1 MQVIVEAMAL
11 SSICL
16 LAWIAYLYF
25 QYWVLESRHDRLL
38 EQVGNVEELETNLRK
53 DLKAVKEFHAHYH
66 QLRRAYYNLTGKKI
80 VPGYWVEDEDGKLSP
95 E

>member
-1 MQVIVEAMAL
+1 
-11 SSICL
+11 
-16 LAWIAYLYF
+16 
-25 QYWVLESRHDRLL
+25 
-38 EQVGNVEELETNLRK
+38 VEELELNLRK